1 MLIIVIG
8 YRRGDCIII
17 NIIIWSDLFSLSLS
31 LSLSLSFVIYVPCA
45 CNDTYFYIDI
55 DLLQALDTGRM
66 NYSRPSE
73 EVPGICTS

>member
-17 NIIIWSDLFSLSLS
+17 NIIIWSDLFSLSFS
-31 LSLSLSFVIYVPCA
+31 LSLFFVIYVRCA

-55 DLLQALDTGRM
+55 DLLQVLDAGRM
-66 NYSRPSE
+66 KYIRPGE
-73 EVPGICTS
+73 EAPGICTSWL